1 MTRTKVISYS
11 IILAFIYIFVIT
23 SLELPVAGSLWF
35 RRPRP
40 HTSDAG
46 ISDTDTS
53 DIIDANMTFTMF
65 PKEVSVMVND
75 TFAIQVG
82 VENVTDM
89 YAWQV
94 YLHFNPEMLE
104 CVNVYLP
111 FDHVF
116 SYGIMVGGALVGY
129 NATMF
134 TSPLQRVWND
144 EGRVLTGDCL
154 LGANQ
159 STFNGS
165 GALCQIE
172 FRMISTGSS
181 FVRLRLYS
189 NKFGSYIL
197 DSKLR
202 GIKPLST
209 VDCTIIRSES

>member
-1 MTRTKVISYS
+1 MFRLTGTKVISYR
-11 IILAFIYIFVIT
+11 IILVFIYIFVIT
-23 SLELPVAGSLWF
+23 SFKLPVAGSLSL
-35 RRPRP
+35 RRPPARA
-40 HTSDAG
+40 SG
-46 ISDTDTS
+46 IGTGE
-53 DIIDANMTFTMF
+53 IIDANIAFTMF
-65 PKEVSVMVND
+65 PEEVSVMVND

-82 VENVTDM
+82 VENATDM

-116 SYGIMVGGALVGY
+116 SYGIMLGDTLVGY
-129 NATMF
+129 NATEF
-134 TSPLQRVWND
+134 TNPLQKVWNN

-172 FRMISTGSS
+172 FRMISVGSS

-189 NKFGSYIL
+189 NFGSYIL

-202 GIKPLST
+202 VIKPLSN
-209 VDCTIIRSES
+209 VDCLVICSES